1 MAAPRIIDY
10 GRIEP
15 GWRAGILSVQQ
26 LADEYRA
33 ATGQAVTLTAINK
46 HFKKLGIP
54 RDLSAK
60 IEAKAAAMVSAAMV
74 SGKVSIDGTETLPAE
89 AAMVSAA
96 MVSGKVSVT
105 GTSYRV
111 LRVRRLFSPLNQK
124 CQTLSPA
131 PLRSRYERG
140 ESSDRSPTR

>member
-1 MAAPRIIDY
+1 MSNQTRLC
-10 GRIEP
+10 
-15 GWRAGILSVQQ
+15 AGFFV
-26 LADEYRA
+26 
-33 ATGQAVTLTAINK
+33 G
-46 HFKKLGIP
+46 
-54 RDLSAK
+54 
-60 IEAKAAAMVSAAMV
+60 AAMVSAAMV

-89 AAMVSAA
+89 ALMVSAA

-111 LRVRRLFSPLNQK
+111 LRVHRLFPPLNQK
-124 CQTLSPA
+124 CQTLAHS